1 MKMST
6 ATSLVLKCPFC
17 GATKEVVKPN
27 PEITP
32 GGILWSDGVYE
43 DPMIP
48 QPSPVQHCPEC
59 GGYYLLD
66 EAESHECDHETDA
79 LGRVSLLDTK
89 YIYLQYKEVELTEEQ
104 RTILYMTIIR
114 AFNDEFR
121 MYPDSVF
128 LEGAGLSRIDRIRG
142 ELLTFKNVDIILKGE
157 LLRERRRYGES
168 IAMLEKAKKE
178 QPEKSWIIDQIIE
191 QAKNHNDKVFQ
202 LRMAK

>member
-1 MKMST
+1 MLTVK
-6 ATSLVLKCPFC
+6 SLVLKCPFC

-32 GGILWSDGVYE
+32 GGTLWSDGVYE
-43 DPMIP
+43 DPKIP

-59 GGYYLLD
+59 GRYYLLD

-79 LGRVSLLDTK
+79 LGRVSLSDTK

-121 MYPDSVF
+121 RYPDSVF
-128 LEGAGLSRIDRIRG
+128 LEGVGLSRIDRIRG
-142 ELLTFKNVDIILKGE
+142 ELLTFENVDIILKGE
-157 LLRERRRYGES
+157 LLRERRRYDES

-178 QPEKSWIIDQIIE
+178 QPDKGRIIDQIIE
-191 QAKNHNDKVFQ
+191 QAKNHNHKVFK
-202 LRMAK
+202 LRMAE